1 MVLAVSF
8 FASLLLLAVAKPMGR
23 RTMAVHESRAEPAR
37 GFVQSGAAPA
47 QKELTL
53 RIALKQNNIT
63 GLETELYKVSDP
75 ASPCASEAAQCRL
88 YLTYRQLM
96 VNI

>member
-1 MVLAVSF
+1 MVLAASF
-8 FASLLLLAVAKPMGR
+8 FASLLLLAAAKPMGR

-75 ASPCASEAAQCRL
+75 ASPCAS
-88 YLTYRQLM
+88 
-96 VNI
+96 